1 MKTKEEIELEVR
13 IEENTKRA
21 RLREEMEQLRIDR
34 KTPSYNMSRV
44 DAAAAGVT
52 TRLNNE
58 GYRRSQRN
66 KCGKKT

>member
-1 MKTKEEIELEVR
+1 MKTKEEIELDAR
-13 IEENTKRA
+13 IAENARRA
-21 RLREEMEQLRIDR
+21 KLREEVEQLRIDR

-52 TRLNNE
+52 TRLSNE

-66 KCGKKT
+66 KCGKPK